1 MPSELLTKGY
11 IYTYSPPFVHKP
23 RRFLPY
29 SRGRVYTKPTHH
41 PIRQRKADNGFSFIS
56 ERRGGFAEENNQN
69 YCMDT
74 CIIYVEDYMYIN
86 KKYYQP
92 NSKQALF

>member
-41 PIRQRKADNGFSFIS
+41 PIRQRKADSGL
-56 ERRGGFAEENNQN
+56 AEENNQN

-74 CIIYVEDYMYIN
+74 CIFYVEDYMYIN

-92 NSKQALF
+92 NSKQDLF

>member
-1 MPSELLTKGY
+1 MPSELLNKGY

-41 PIRQRKADNGFSFIS
+41 PIRQRKADSGFSYIS
-56 ERRGGFAEENNQN
+56 ERRGGLAEENNQN

-92 NSKQALF
+92 NSKQDLF